1 MNPGRPGIFLQIWH
15 SIQAKHINTYSS
27 SFLAKD
33 SPISEKKLEGPPKT
47 RWEKPRHKIGQKGL
61 KNRNKLFEVSKPGE
75 KEFK

>member
-1 MNPGRPGIFLQIWH
+1 
-15 SIQAKHINTYSS
+15 
-27 SFLAKD
+27 LAKD